1 LEGAKCKGSWGLKGR
16 LPFRSRKPSEKEEG
30 LREAMETPSIC
41 VWERERGEREKGGV
55 SVTGRREC

>member
-1 LEGAKCKGSWGLKGR
+1 MKGR

-41 VWERERGEREKGGV
+41 VWEREGGEREKGGV